1 MRVDAL
7 AGLLDQIKT
16 GILDKGLI
24 DPAKLDRE
32 EIFRLKDPAVDDPE
46 VWYCLV
52 KRAAAEWALK
62 RVLDEPPK
70 DGKTKGERK
79 VTESPRRP
87 HGNSEASKGAGAV
100 AVGSS
105 RVQKTRTSP
114 KDVGRRCQSVC
125 LPFETHTSPFTASL

>member
-1 MRVDAL
+1 MRVDVL

-16 GILDKGLI
+16 GILDKGLV

-32 EIFRLKDPAVDDPE
+32 EIFRLKDPAVEDPE

-62 RVLDEPPK
+62 KVLGEPPK
-70 DGKTKGERK
+70 DGKTKGKVK

-87 HGNSEASKGAGAV
+87 QGKPESSKGVGAG

-114 KDVGRRCQSVC
+114 
-125 LPFETHTSPFTASL
+125 